1 MAGVWQRMC
10 QLDNEVFHFLIV
22 NSVSIP
28 RTNPHHYALKPVPSM
43 GSLAR
48 IVSQLETTINH
59 RLCRVFRLFHL
70 DGRLTKKRRDL
81 AIFYFA

>member
-10 QLDNEVFHFLIV
+10 QLVNEVFHFLIV

-28 RTNPHHYALKPVPSM
+28 MTNSHHYALKPVPSM
-43 GSLAR
+43 GNLAG
-48 IVSQLETTINH
+48 IVSQLETTFNH

-70 DGRLTKKRRDL
+70 RWPPVEK
-81 AIFYFA
+81 AP